1 MKLSTRLL
9 FTVLPLVTSLQA
21 AVPLTVNYQSTVY
34 DSTGTAI
41 GAAAAVNRKVIFR
54 LYDASTAGN
63 KLWTEEQTVTIYKG
77 EFSVVLGNGTTA
89 TGTASTE
96 IRPVLD
102 TVFTSNSTTRY
113 LEVMVDN
120 GDGSITAA
128 DTPISPRQLITTT
141 FYAFHAQVADGI
153 ASSSDLTIN
162 PVTGTATNYGLGW
175 YGTGRLWG
183 TTAVDGPVLYG
194 NAGGALGS
202 NASGTKN
209 IALLWN
215 ATGQVGIGATGTFT
229 TNNKLTLQ
237 GDDTTTAAKQLVIRG
252 QTDSNEALYLGFDT
266 TNNRATLQSYTSVS
280 TPTAGPLLLNPS
292 GGNIGV
298 GTGTVAPIAK
308 LTVEGPVSATGTG
321 GYVFGTGGDADGGLF
336 SPADGAVTLKTNG
349 SERLRIDST
358 GKVGIG
364 TTTPNSALEV
374 TGNIGASSI
383 STSGNITMAHDT
395 SIYGTNTA
403 GGTTE
408 ACFWPRS
415 GNATYLNYGSAGFN
429 IRNSSNALKMFV
441 NNDGKVGIGTGSPI
455 NFLSVDAGSS
465 TATASISTASAHF
478 GNGDVA
484 SFFGVYDGTGVYGA
498 WLQPMRVSDGY
509 TFPLSLNPNGG
520 NVGIGTKST
529 VAKLTVEGSVSAT
542 GAGGYVFGTGG
553 DAVGGLFSPADGIL
567 TLKTNGSERV
577 RITSSGYV
585 GIGTSTPTYP
595 LHISGGVN

>member
-21 AVPLTVNYQSTVY
+21 AVPLTVNYQGTVY
-34 DSTGTAI
+34 DSTGAAI
-41 GAAAAVNRKVIFR
+41 GAATASNRKVIFR
-54 LYDASTAGN
+54 LYDAATAGT

-102 TVFTSNSTTRY
+102 TVFTSSNTTRY

-120 GDGSITAA
+120 GDNSITAA

-237 GDDTTTAAKQLVIRG
+237 GDDTTTAAKQLIIRG

-298 GTGTVAPIAK
+298 GTGTVAPVAK
-308 LTVEGPVSATGTG
+308 LTVEGSVSATGTG
-321 GYVFGTGGDADGGLF
+321 GHVFGTGGDADGGLF
-336 SPADGAVTLKTNG
+336 SPADGVVTLATNG

-358 GKVGIG
+358 GNVGVGTVTPTYKLDVSGNAHVTTTLTVDGAASAASFSGNGASLTALAGTNLSTGPVPLAALVDAVKQALCPAGSMMPYGGSTAPSGWLLCDGSSYSQTTYPNLYAAIGNAFG
-364 TTTPNSALEV
+364 TTSGNFNVPDLKGRFLRGMDSGTTRDFDSASR
-374 TGNIGASSI
+374 TAIMTGGNIGARVGSLQ
-383 STSGNITMAHDT
+383 ADT
-395 SIYGTNTA
+395 FKTHTHPYKDIYHA
-403 GGTTE
+403 ESGGTIT
-408 ACFWPRS
+408 
-415 GNATYLNYGSAGFN
+415 
-429 IRNSSNALKMFV
+429 
-441 NNDGKVGIGTGSPI
+441 
-455 NFLSVDAGSS
+455 VDANRG
-465 TATASISTASAHF
+465 A
-478 GNGDVA
+478 NGTD
-484 SFFGVYDGTGVYGA
+484 YDNKGFEIART
-498 WLQPMRVSDGY
+498 SD
-509 TFPLSLNPNGG
+509 
-520 NVGIGTKST
+520 
-529 VAKLTVEGSVSAT
+529 AT
-542 GAGGYVFGTGG
+542 GGTETR
-553 DAVGGLFSPADGIL
+553 P
-567 TLKTNGSERV
+567 
-577 RITSSGYV
+577 
-585 GIGTSTPTYP
+585 
-595 LHISGGVN
+595 VNVNVNYIIKY